1 MVNRKDA
8 LGTLDELS
16 ERIERIEERVRK
28 LDFAIDSILM
38 KAQLSD
44 CLLVIK
50 KVDEKKAKE
59 MWNDETRTAV

>member
-1 MVNRKDA
+1 MMNRKDA

-50 KVDEKKAKE
+50 KVDKDEAKKLKQQP
-59 MWNDETRTAV
+59 DH

>member
-1 MVNRKDA
+1 MNRKDA
-8 LGTLDELS
+8 LGTLEELS

-50 KVDEKKAKE
+50 KVDKDEAKE
-59 MWNDETRTAV
+59 IEQR